1 MSRHRYCSYVDDTD
15 SDLSQNDHDYDI
27 SSIRGGKRLGSKTRW
42 TKDEDEALRQVA
54 IDMGSDDIDWKAVA
68 KSFPDRSDVQCQ
80 HRWEKVL
87 NPDLVKGPWTKEE
100 DEKVV
105 ELVRKYGPK
114 RWSLI
119 AKHLK
124 GRIGKQCRERWHN
137 HLNPE
142 IKKCA
147 WSEEEDR
154 IIYEAH
160 KRLGNRWA
168 EIAKL
173 LPGRTDNAIK
183 NHWNSTMRR
192 KYEAEEGITQP
203 YRRRNSSSSMY
214 YPLSHNHMSYPTY
227 YPPPQQ
233 EVQQPMHQQDQMQA
247 QGYMQQQQQPMYMNT
262 ADCSMAPPGDHNMQ
276 QQQQQHYPTDTMSQ
290 WNSDVVDGMMGVGM
304 SNGMVQGTED
314 PSPTKW
320 IVYNMDND
328 VINALHAAIVSPLR
342 SVPEFTE
349 TLQMVDAEGEEWD
362 KDFGQLELIGDMAI
376 NRTAERE
383 QVRHLPAEG
392 STEYRFDG
400 RAIQGLAKETPG
412 KSGGLIPITSPITSK
427 FTTPPI
433 LRRKRKK
440 HNSLSTSVLSH
451 DTTLT
456 PCKEAD
462 NTPQRTPIKPLPFS
476 PSQFLNT
483 PDINTEML
491 TSTPICSRAPTSTT
505 PVSGPLNTPATNTS
519 IMGKENKD
527 AQEVF
532 RTPLMKRRLIDM
544 TPRTPTPF
552 KDALAELEKKGG
564 KLKNLPVT
572 PGHIEKDLSE
582 VIKQED
588 GGKYSELFCNN
599 ETPDRKR
606 KSENPSPSKK
616 ARKSLACLENWA
628 PDADEQENAIEA
640 MMDTPMKNLLSE
652 VSLLFSPP
660 AGSRVEG
667 GKDLQLAD
675 TSLGL
680 NNAFNLPSSPT
691 KMKLRSATKRHVHF
705 QETPVQTRQTS
716 KVVKLDTRY
725 EQVAC
730 GKTADQ
736 QLLIQQARAIMQSCK
751 PRALKL

>member
-1 MSRHRYCSYVDDTD
+1 
-15 SDLSQNDHDYDI
+15 
-27 SSIRGGKRLGSKTRW
+27 
-42 TKDEDEALRQVA
+42 
-54 IDMGSDDIDWKAVA
+54 
-68 KSFPDRSDVQCQ
+68 
-80 HRWEKVL
+80 
-87 NPDLVKGPWTKEE
+87 
-100 DEKVV
+100 
-105 ELVRKYGPK
+105 
-114 RWSLI
+114 
-119 AKHLK
+119 
-124 GRIGKQCRERWHN
+124 
-137 HLNPE
+137 
-142 IKKCA
+142 
-147 WSEEEDR
+147 
-154 IIYEAH
+154 
-160 KRLGNRWA
+160 
-168 EIAKL
+168 
-173 LPGRTDNAIK
+173 
-183 NHWNSTMRR
+183 
-192 KYEAEEGITQP
+192 
-203 YRRRNSSSSMY
+203 
-214 YPLSHNHMSYPTY
+214 
-227 YPPPQQ
+227 
-233 EVQQPMHQQDQMQA
+233 
-247 QGYMQQQQQPMYMNT
+247 
-262 ADCSMAPPGDHNMQ
+262 
-276 QQQQQHYPTDTMSQ
+276 MSQ

-328 VINALHAAIVSPLR
+328 VINALHAASCRRCARYRSSGDLR
-342 SVPEFTE
+342 WWWTR
-349 TLQMVDAEGEEWD
+349 GEEWTMTSAA
-362 KDFGQLELIGDMAI
+362 GLIGDMAS
-376 NRTAERE
+376 TAAERE

-392 STEYRFDG
+392 STG
-400 RAIQGLAKETPG
+400 VGQGDPG

>member
-54 IDMGSDDIDWKAVA
+54 LDQGSDDIDWKVVA

-233 EVQQPMHQQDQMQA
+233 DVQQPMHQQDQIQA
-247 QGYMQQQQQPMYMNT
+247 QGYMHQQQQPMYMNT
-262 ADCSMAPPGDHNMQ
+262 GDCNMAPPADHNMQ
-276 QQQQQHYPTDTMSQ
+276 QQQHYPADSMSQ

-304 SNGMVQGTED
+304 SNGMVQGPED

-328 VINALHAAIVSPLR
+328 AIVSPLR

-376 NRTAERE
+376 NRTADRE

-440 HNSLSTSVLSH
+440 HNSLSTSTLSSMSH

-456 PCKEAD
+456 PCKETD

-483 PDINTEML
+483 PDINAEVL

-505 PVSGPLNTPATNTS
+505 PVSGMLNTPATSVNTSIS

-527 AQEVF
+527 AQEQVF

-628 PDADEQENAIEA
+628 PDADENAMEA
-640 MMDTPMKNLLSE
+640 LMDTPMKNLLSE

-667 GKDLQLAD
+667 GKDVQLAD

-691 KMKLRSATKRHVHF
+691 KMKLRSASKRHVHF
-705 QETPVQTRQTS
+705 QETPVQNRQTS